1 MKQTDNVNPLLQE
14 LLQLTK
20 QLSHKI
26 DKLEKT
32 NIELFNKI
40 HSPQP
45 KLTTGFNEPLPTLG
59 PRLQKIHPTTLQLIK
74 VYESVSELMKE
85 NQTIKRPSLNKAIVE
100 NTIYCDYRW
109 LFVDRELDPNII
121 HSISPTKQ
129 TQVQNVGYIAQLNS
143 TKTEITNVYLDRKQ
157 ACFLN
162 DYETSSALD
171 TPVKNFSIARGF
183 YYKLYHECDLS
194 LRENF
199 ELKHGIPLLYKNG
212 LGQFDLQNNL
222 IKEFSCKYD
231 CIRTLKI
238 SDKTLAKA
246 LKNNT
251 SYNNYYFKEIG
262 SKLKCV

>member
-1 MKQTDNVNPLLQE
+1 MIKWQKLKRRYQHPFHVLVCQSNLL
-14 LLQLTK
+14 T
-20 QLSHKI
+20 
-26 DKLEKT
+26 
-32 NIELFNKI
+32 
-40 HSPQP
+40 
-45 KLTTGFNEPLPTLG
+45 
-59 PRLQKIHPTTLQLIK
+59 
-74 VYESVSELMKE
+74 
-85 NQTIKRPSLNKAIVE
+85 
-100 NTIYCDYRW
+100 
-109 LFVDRELDPNII
+109 PNII

-171 TPVKNFSIARGF
+171 TPVK
-183 YYKLYHECDLS
+183 
-194 LRENF
+194 
-199 ELKHGIPLLYKNG
+199 
-212 LGQFDLQNNL
+212 
-222 IKEFSCKYD
+222 EFSCKYD